1 MCGGGA
7 FYVCVSGW
15 WGAEEGVVC
24 LGWHSQAKND
34 LEAELQRQAAEKRK
48 ALEEKLKKARAART
62 VDHVAFKTMTFR
74 EAEDHLKKEGQVGDY
89 IFRPSTS
96 GVVKKDSPTLS
107 LAWLFAD
114 KVRPSALPP
123 ALLPPQFP
131 HSYHHRASGP
141 HAMRLRT
148 RRCLRAPPPLS
159 FPCECRRGRDHVPS

>member
-1 MCGGGA
+1 M
-7 FYVCVSGW
+7 
-15 WGAEEGVVC
+15 VC

-114 KVRPSALPP
+114 KVRPSALLPS
-123 ALLPPQFP
+123 LLPPQGQ
-131 HSYHHRASGP
+131 RASC
-141 HAMRLRT
+141 HEVAVTAL
-148 RRCLRAPPPLS
+148 CLRAPPPLS
-159 FPCECRRGRDHVPS
+159 FPCDAYEGGIMFQADAA